1 VVKALLLL
9 DGLMQSKAGPAE
21 MITAGRYSSWFKT
34 PLGES
39 SGVLELRPDGTIGGG
54 DATFSYSGNWS
65 AEGDRVRGLLS
76 AKRFAPGPP
85 GVFGLDEIDIVATGH
100 STDGQIISGTG
111 FAKQTPGIK
120 MEVTL
125 VRMK

>member
-1 VVKALLLL
+1 
-9 DGLMQSKAGPAE
+9 

-34 PLGES
+34 PIGES
-39 SGVLELRPDGTIGGG
+39 SGAVELRPDGTIGGG
-54 DATFSYSGNWS
+54 EATFSYRGNWS
-65 AEGDRVRGLLS
+65 AEGDHVRALLS
-76 AKRFAPGPP
+76 SKRFAPGPP
-85 GVFGLDEIDIVATGH
+85 GVFGLDEIDIVATGQ

-111 FAKQTPGIK
+111 FAKQTPGIR

>member
-1 VVKALLLL
+1 
-9 DGLMQSKAGPAE
+9 
-21 MITAGRYSSWFKT
+21 MITTGRYSSWFKT
-34 PLGES
+34 PIGES
-39 SGVLELRPDGTIGGG
+39 AGVVELRPDGTIGGG
-54 DATFSYSGNWS
+54 DATFSYTGSWS
-65 AEGDRVRGLLS
+65 ADGDRVRGLLS

-85 GVFGLDEIDIVATGH
+85 GVFGLDEIDIVSTGH
-100 STDGQIISGTG
+100 SKDGQIISGTG

>member
-1 VVKALLLL
+1 
-9 DGLMQSKAGPAE
+9 

-34 PLGES
+34 PIGES
-39 SGVLELRPDGTIGGG
+39 SGVLELRADGTISGG
-54 DATFSYSGNWS
+54 DATFSYTGSWS

-85 GVFGLDEIDIVATGH
+85 GVFGLDEIDILATAH
-100 STDGQIISGTG
+100 SEDGQILSGTG
-111 FAKQTPGIK
+111 FAKQTPGIR

>member
-1 VVKALLLL
+1 
-9 DGLMQSKAGPAE
+9 

-34 PLGES
+34 PIGES

-54 DATFSYSGNWS
+54 DATFAYSGTWS
-65 AEGDRVRGLLS
+65 TEGNRVRGLLT
-76 AKRFAPGPP
+76 ARRFEAGPP
-85 GVFGLDEIDIVATGH
+85 GVFGLDEIDIVATGT
-100 STDGQIISGTG
+100 SKDGQTVAGTG
-111 FAKQTPGIK
+111 FAKQAPGIK